1 MASIPLRL
9 LTITRYLAELPVV
22 GRVAARLER
31 HLLPNPADQV
41 APELHVGS
49 AHAGREP
56 RQGIAHRVSVADGL
70 EFETTTRSFDL
81 RPRDATQTEEFARA
95 VEYVVARLEAGEP
108 VLVHCREGRERAP
121 AVAATALAH
130 HHDWSFAE
138 ALDRIRDRRRIV
150 EPTPELREL
159 ADRYLEG
166 S

>member
-9 LTITRYLAELPVV
+9 LTITRYLAKLPLV
-22 GRVAARLER
+22 GGVAARLER
-31 HLLPNPADQV
+31 HLLPNPADRV

-56 RQGIAHRVSVADGL
+56 HPGITHRVSVADGL

-81 RPRDATQTEEFARA
+81 RPRDVTQTGEFALA

-108 VLVHCREGRERAP
+108 ILVHCREGRERAP
-121 AVAATALAH
+121 TVAATALAH
-130 HHDWSFAE
+130 HRGWSFAE
-138 ALDRIRDRRRIV
+138 ALARIRDRRRIV

-159 ADRYLEG
+159 AERYLED

>member
-9 LTITRYLAELPVV
+9 LTITRYLAKRPFV
-22 GRVAARLER
+22 GGVATRLER
-31 HLLPNPADQV
+31 RLLPNPADQV
-41 APELHVGS
+41 APQLHVGS

-56 RQGIAHRVSVADGL
+56 HPEIAHRVSVADGL
-70 EFETTTRSFDL
+70 EFETTTTSYDL

-108 VLVHCREGRERAP
+108 TLVHCREGRERAP
-121 AVAATALAH
+121 TVAATALAH

-138 ALDRIRDRRRIV
+138 ALGRIRDRRRIV
-150 EPTPELREL
+150 EPTPKLKEL
-159 ADRYLEG
+159 AERYLDG